1 MSYAP
6 SVNAAGLGLLR
17 GRAQRA
23 PMLAAL
29 LAAALASGGARAQ
42 QSDEPTMLGSTA
54 VAKPAPLFL
63 PDGTPERLD
72 FSFGDAK
79 EGGFTAWLRHKG
91 GWYME
96 GWVHHSGLR
105 CATYRVGMRF
115 GAGKPGC
122 SDVSWLTDVIYV
134 TEQTQCNNASQQ
146 HAGGDINFSLGKDF
160 ARVTCAERVISC
172 RGSCR

>member
-1 MSYAP
+1 MSYTR
-6 SVNAAGLGLLR
+6 SVTAAGLR
-17 GRAQRA
+17 SVRAGAMRA
-23 PMLAAL
+23 PILAAL
-29 LAAALASGGARAQ
+29 LAVALAASGARAQ

-54 VAKPAPLFL
+54 EAKPAPLRL

-72 FSFGDAK
+72 FTFGDAK
-79 EGGFTAWLRHKG
+79 SGGFTAWLRHKG

-96 GWVHHSGLR
+96 GWVHHTGLR
-105 CATYRVGMRF
+105 CATYRVGVRF

-134 TEQTQCNNASQQ
+134 TDQTQCNNASQQ
-146 HAGGDINFSLGKDF
+146 HTGGDINFSLGKDF